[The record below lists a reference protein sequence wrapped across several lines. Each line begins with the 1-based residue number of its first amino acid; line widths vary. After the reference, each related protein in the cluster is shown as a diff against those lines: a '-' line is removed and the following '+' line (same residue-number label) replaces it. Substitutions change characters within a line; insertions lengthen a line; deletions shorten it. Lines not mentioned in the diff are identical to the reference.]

1 MAELDNDPVANPR
14 SNLMTVFF
22 LFGSLSNGQNI
33 APTSP
38 DRLIMPTEIK
48 PPIQA
53 KKQKKYFFLNILENK
68 FKTIIFC

>member
-1 MAELDNDPVANPR
+1 MAELDSDPVAKPR

-38 DRLIMPTEIK
+38 DKLIMPTDIK

-53 KKQKKYFFLNILENK
+53 TANK
-68 FKTIIFC
+68 NK